1 MTDVI
6 RVDGIRGYGYH
17 GVLADERA
25 TGQEF
30 FVDVAIEVDLSR
42 AGVSDELADTVD
54 YSAVAAR
61 VLARIEGEPVDL
73 IERLAHLVA
82 GDVLADPRVEAVE
95 VRVHKPRGS
104 GRGACRRTSRSR
116 SGANAASRSSS
127 RSGPTSATRLATL
140 TAAVA
145 ALAALPGV
153 TVTAV
158 SPLVESDPVGGLDQP
173 AYLNAVLLARTTRPP
188 EALLRDLHAVEAA
201 HGRTR
206 EIHWGARTL
215 DLDLIQ
221 FGRPG
226 DDDECLREGPGLQ
239 VPHPRA
245 AERAFVLVPWAQVDP
260 HAMLRLGP
268 HPSDPVV
275 AVAQALARADAR
287 GVRPGPHWAPRW

>member
-42 AGVSDELADTVD
+42 AGISDELADTVD

-95 VRVHKPRGS
+95 VRVHKPEAPVGVPVAGVSVQVRRERGVEVVV
-104 GRGACRRTSRSR
+104 AL
-116 SGANAASRSSS
+116 GANL
-127 RSGPTSATRLATL
+127 GDPLATL